1 MAHKAIVVQLFNGRI
16 SEREHAIRVFKKHIA
31 EVRAEIPAHRL
42 LTFDL
47 REGWQPLCDFL
58 EVEAPDVAFPRTNS
72 SKEFVD
78 EEWKQG

>member
-1 MAHKAIVVQLFNGRI
+1 
-16 SEREHAIRVFKKHIA
+16 
-31 EVRAEIPAHRL
+31 
-42 LTFDL
+42 
-47 REGWQPLCDFL
+47 LCDFL

>member
-1 MAHKAIVVQLFNGRI
+1 MPLDVIGPGFGRTGTNSLNTSECSRSI
-16 SEREHAIRVFKKHIA
+16 SPGCRRKF
-31 EVRAEIPAHRL
+31 PPHRL

-47 REGWQPLCDFL
+47 GEGWQPLCDFL